1 MHCPAPTP
9 KQMPDCKIS
18 LRLIPLFALSIAG
31 ICSAAT
37 PDAKSPADEAASFT
51 LPDGFVAEL
60 VADESVMK
68 KAVSLNFDSAGR
80 MWVTTAD
87 EYPFD
92 GNEHPEKAAAL
103 YKEGGKD
110 GVLVFETPC
119 APGLQKPRLFA
130 GKGLKD
136 EKSILLDMAMPMS
149 VLPYKDGAIVH
160 HGSEILFLRD
170 TDGDGKADRR
180 EVLLSGFGVQD
191 SHLMPHGF
199 TRGPGDWIYFAQGA
213 FNDSNVPTQEGP
225 VIHAPH
231 CKMFRMKPDGTQFE
245 IVAWGHDNIWG
256 FVIDPR
262 GNMWVQEANDRGY
275 PVAPFEPGM
284 VYPGVGEQKPRPYAP
299 FIPPLKQRNDC
310 KMGGT
315 GLSGLAL
322 SEDKTTW
329 PEPWNGVFMI
339 ANPITN
345 KLQAVKVHGY
355 KEGYQLEPGK
365 TLPDGYREME
375 MEKLPDFLT
384 SSDPQFRPV
393 AIQFGPDGA
402 LYVVD
407 WYNKIISH
415 NEVDRF
421 HPERDKTST
430 RIWRIRYKD
439 APVAAVP
446 NLAKTE
452 IDALLEHLK
461 SNNQWQANQARFE
474 LIDRGANKTKETQQ
488 KLHEIL
494 AASLSATK
502 DGRTAPKSEA
512 SLSHLLQTV
521 WTIEDGKELSG
532 EQHDV
537 LAAGKGLSPS
547 INKAL
552 IAMNNSIYDSLNE
565 GFLGFSPN
573 DAPSIGWS
581 IAVYA
586 SSLPSSEAV
595 PLMLRLCRDAA
606 PVLNKPHY
614 QYAFLRYLIRLGL
627 EKHAGELRKHF
638 EDVSKMA
645 AWDVE
650 TRALACLALDPAE
663 AAARFVKVGEELKRS
678 LLGAEIALLA
688 SQVNQPDVA
697 RMFADILKNPANQQ
711 SALDALL
718 KTVVPRNDETVKLIA
733 EASRALIKR
742 EPNPANFLLMVNL
755 AKTYQVGELEPEVT
769 AWLLEPN
776 RPATEQTRG
785 LLALTELGSNNLS
798 LFKTFSASADE
809 STKREAVVAIAS
821 SDSLEAVPTLVALW
835 PEIQKGPRMIA
846 LSRLASSRTQAP
858 LLAKAARDGM
868 IPDLTPDAFN
878 ALSQVLGAEHPDV
891 VALAKDMQA
900 ATETLTPEQQKAL
913 DEKFVKFRAL
923 AEKPGDLEKGRNLV
937 TGLCMSCHTINGQGG
952 NLAPNL
958 SGAGAMGTESLLRNI
973 LTPNAQL
980 ESGYYRYDAELNTGD
995 LLSGFMVKQDDKSVT
1010 IRQLGTED
1018 RTLPRTEIKKLSIT
1032 KRSLMPE
1039 GLLDGLPPESVSDIF
1054 TYLNTLK

>member
-1 MHCPAPTP
+1 MLSFQPMSDYIFC
-9 KQMPDCKIS
+9 CRLIS
-18 LRLIPLFALSIAG
+18 LLVLSMAG
-31 ICSAAT
+31 ISSAASQV
-37 PDAKSPADEAASFT
+37 AKSPADEAASFT
-51 LPDGFVAEL
+51 LPDGFVVEL

-68 KAVSLNFDSAGR
+68 KAVALNFDSAGR

-103 YKEGGKD
+103 YREGGRD

-130 GKGLKD
+130 GKGLTD
-136 EKSILLDMAMPMS
+136 TQSVLMDMAMPMG

-160 HGSEILFLRD
+160 HGSELLFLRD
-170 TDGDGKADRR
+170 TNGDGKADKR
-180 EVLLSGFGVQD
+180 EVLLNGFGVQD
-191 SHLMPHGF
+191 SHLMTHGF
-199 TRGPGDWIYFAQGA
+199 TRGPDDWIYFAQGA
-213 FNDSNVPTQEGP
+213 FNNSTVPTKEGP
-225 VIHAPH
+225 VVDAPH
-231 CKMFRMKPDGTQFE
+231 CKVFRMKPDGSQFE
-245 IVAWGHDNIWG
+245 VVAWGHDNIWG

-262 GNMWVQEANDRGY
+262 GNMWLQEANDRGY

-284 VYPGVGEQKPRPYAP
+284 AYPGVGEQKPRPYAP

-322 SEDKTTW
+322 SEDMTTW
-329 PEPWNGVFMI
+329 PPPWNDVFMI

-355 KEGYQLEPGK
+355 REGYQLEPGK

-430 RIWRIRYKD
+430 RIWRIRYKN
-439 APVAAVP
+439 AAIGTVP
-446 NLAKTE
+446 NLAKA
-452 IDALLEHLK
+452 DNWSLLDHLK
-461 SNNQWQANQARFE
+461 SSNQWQANHARFE
-474 LIDRGANKTKETQQ
+474 LIDRGANKTTETQQ
-488 KLHEIL
+488 KLYEIL
-494 AASLSATK
+494 AASLSDTK
-502 DGRTAPKSEA
+502 DANRLPKSEA
-512 SLSHLLQTV
+512 SLNHLLQAL
-521 WTIEDGKELSG
+521 WTIEDGRDLTG

-537 LAAGKGLSPS
+537 LAACNGQSPS

-552 IAMNNSIYDSLNE
+552 IAMNESTHDSMNE
-565 GFLGFSPN
+565 GFIGFSPN
-573 DAPSIGWS
+573 VDPSIGCS
-581 IAVYA
+581 IAVHA
-586 SSLPSSEAV
+586 ARLPSSDAV
-595 PLMLRLCRDAA
+595 SVMLRLCRDAA
-606 PVLNKPHY
+606 PVFTKPQYH
-614 QYAFLRYLIRLGL
+614 YAFMRFLIRLGL
-627 EKHAGELRKHF
+627 EKHAAELKKQF
-638 EDVSKMA
+638 EDTTKVAS
-645 AWDVE
+645 WDVE
-650 TRALACLALDPAE
+650 TRALACLALDPPE
-663 AAARFVKVGEELKRS
+663 AAARFVKVAPELKRT
-678 LLGAEIALLA
+678 LLGDEIALLA
-688 SQVNQPDVA
+688 SQVNQPEVA
-697 RMFADILKNPANQQ
+697 RMFADILTNPDNQQ

-718 KTVVPRNDETVKLIA
+718 KTVVPSSDETAKLIT
-733 EASRALIKR
+733 EAARALVKR
-742 EPNPANFLLMVNL
+742 EPSPANSLLMVKL
-755 AKTYQVGELEPEVT
+755 AKTYQVRELEPDVT
-769 AWLLEPN
+769 AWLLDPIRTPN
-776 RPATEQTRG
+776 EQERG
-785 LLALTELGSNNLS
+785 LQTLSELGSNNMS
-798 LFKTFSASADE
+798 LFKTYSASADE
-809 STKREAVVAIAS
+809 GIKRDAVVAMAS
-821 SDSLEAVPTLVALW
+821 SDSPEAVPTLVVLW
-835 PEIQKGPRMIA
+835 PQIQKGARMIA
-846 LSRLASSRTQAP
+846 LSRLAASKTQAP
-858 LLAKAARDGM
+858 LLAEAVRDGM
-868 IPDLTPDAFN
+868 IPDLTPDAFT
-878 ALSQVLGAEHPDV
+878 ALSKVLGAEHPDV
-891 VALAKDMQA
+891 VALAKDMQ

-923 AEKPGDLEKGRNLV
+923 AEKPGDFEKGRNLV
-937 TGLCMSCHTINGQGG
+937 SGVCMGCHTINGKGG

-980 ESGYYRYDAELNTGD
+980 ESGYYRYDAELNNGD
-995 LLSGFMVKQDDKSVT
+995 LLSGFMVKQDDKSAT

-1018 RTLPRTEIKKLSIT
+1018 RTLLRTEIKKLTVT

-1039 GLLDGLPPESVSDIF
+1039 GLLDGLPPESISDIF